1 MQVTSPRVAPLSTQ
15 LESAPGII
23 GSSAAEL
30 NLDSSL
36 PTAPIKALA
45 GNTTPARY
53 QQWGRLS
60 EAQNQI
66 AQLQAAE
73 QALTQAQQQ
82 LRPLAQRLQASAMS
96 TEQQQRWGEQLSLLS
111 QHVQQQGRLD
121 ARLQPVALEGDA
133 ARHRYQLDKVDLL
146 SPRSVRERVTLLLAG
161 QQQAMGITIAPGQRP
176 AVTLSQLN
184 RHLAPIGIT
193 AESEQGKLQLVAK
206 ERADAILRQP
216 ILMQGEGVRVPAG
229 EPVLI
234 KATPEPDAL
243 APLQA
248 AAQKGELM
256 SEREHI
262 NRVMN
267 RIEDY
272 GQRLQAQ
279 RQAILQQTAQAWPV
293 SGAKESSKETA
304 AKEPAAPLP
313 ASANKF
319 EKLVSALLAQAH
331 VSRHSAVALLRK

>member
-15 LESAPGII
+15 LDSASGII
-23 GSSAAEL
+23 GPSSTDLTADLTAQPL
-30 NLDSSL
+30 
-36 PTAPIKALA
+36 APIKALA
-45 GNTTPARY
+45 GNSTPARY

-66 AQLQAAE
+66 AQLQAAD
-73 QALTQAQQQ
+73 QALTQAYQQ
-82 LRPLAQRLQASAMS
+82 LRPLAQRLQASSMS

-121 ARLQPVALEGDA
+121 ARLQPVALAGDA

-243 APLQA
+243 APLQTA
-248 AAQKGELM
+248 AKKGELM
-256 SEREHI
+256 SEREHLT
-262 NRVMN
+262 RVMN

-272 GQRLQAQ
+272 SQRLQQQ
-279 RQAILQQTAQAWPV
+279 RHAILQQTAQAWPV
-293 SGAKESSKETA
+293 ASKESAST
-304 AKEPAAPLP
+304 EPTAPLT
-313 ASANKF
+313 ANGSKF

-331 VSRHSAVALLRK
+331 VSRNSAVALLRKE

>member
-1 MQVTSPRVAPLSTQ
+1 MQVISPRVGSLSTQ
-15 LESAPGII
+15 LDAAPGII
-23 GSSAAEL
+23 GTSAADLSL
-30 NLDSSL
+30 NLSS
-36 PTAPIKALA
+36 PTAPIKAIA
-45 GNTTPARY
+45 GNSTPARY

-73 QALTQAQQQ
+73 QALTQAYQQ

-184 RHLAPIGIT
+184 RHLAPLGIT

-234 KATPEPDAL
+234 KAKPEPDAL

-256 SEREHI
+256 SEREHL

-267 RIEDY
+267 RIQDY
-272 GQRLQAQ
+272 SQRLQEQ
-279 RQAILQQTAQAWPV
+279 RQIILQQTAKAWPV
-293 SGAKESSKETA
+293 VTKETGT
-304 AKEPAAPLP
+304 KEPAAPLP
-313 ASANKF
+313 ATASKF

>member
-1 MQVTSPRVAPLSTQ
+1 MQVTSPRVGPLSTQ

-23 GSSAAEL
+23 GTSAADL
-30 NLDSSL
+30 
-36 PTAPIKALA
+36 TADLSTAGTSMQARTLA
-45 GNTTPARY
+45 TGSTPARY

-66 AQLQAAE
+66 AQLQAAD
-73 QALTQAQQQ
+73 QALTQAYQQ
-82 LRPLAQRLQASAMS
+82 LRPLAQRLQSSAMS
-96 TEQQQRWGEQLSLLS
+96 TEQQQRWGEQLGLLS
-111 QHVQQQGRLD
+111 QQVQQQGRLD
-121 ARLQPVALEGDA
+121 SRLQPVALEGDA

-176 AVTLSQLN
+176 TVTLAQLN
-184 RHLAPIGIT
+184 RHLAPIGII

-248 AAQKGELM
+248 AAQKGELLN
-256 SEREHI
+256 EREHI
-262 NRVMN
+262 SRVMN
-267 RIEDY
+267 RIQDY
-272 GQRLQAQ
+272 SQRLQEQ
-279 RQAILQQTAQAWPV
+279 RQVILQQTAQAWP
-293 SGAKESSKETA
+293 TA
-304 AKEPAAPLP
+304 AKEPANTPLP
-313 ASANKF
+313 AHASRF
-319 EKLVSALLAQAH
+319 EQLVSALLAQAN
-331 VSRHSAVALLRK
+331 VSRHSAVALLRKE

>member
-1 MQVTSPRVAPLSTQ
+1 MQVISPRVGSLSTQ
-15 LESAPGII
+15 LDAAPGII
-23 GSSAAEL
+23 GTSAADLSL
-30 NLDSSL
+30 NLSS
-36 PTAPIKALA
+36 PTAPIKAIA
-45 GNTTPARY
+45 GNSTPARY

-73 QALTQAQQQ
+73 QALTQAYQQ

-184 RHLAPIGIT
+184 RHLAPLGIT

-234 KATPEPDAL
+234 KAKPEPDAL

-256 SEREHI
+256 SEREHL

-267 RIEDY
+267 RIQDY
-272 GQRLQAQ
+272 SQRLQEQ
-279 RQAILQQTAQAWPV
+279 RQIILEQTAKAWPV
-293 SGAKESSKETA
+293 ATKETGT
-304 AKEPAAPLP
+304 KEPAAPLP
-313 ASANKF
+313 ATASKF

-331 VSRHSAVALLRK
+331 VSRNSAVALLRKE

>member
-1 MQVTSPRVAPLSTQ
+1 MQVTSPRVGPLSTQ
-15 LESAPGII
+15 LDSASGII
-23 GSSAAEL
+23 GPHSADLSTDL
-30 NLDSSL
+30 NAPPL
-36 PTAPIKALA
+36 APIKALA
-45 GNTTPARY
+45 GNSTPARY

-66 AQLQAAE
+66 AQLQAAD
-73 QALTQAQQQ
+73 QALTQAYQQ
-82 LRPLAQRLQASAMS
+82 LRPLAQRLQASSMS
-96 TEQQQRWGEQLSLLS
+96 TEQQQRWGEQLTLLS

-121 ARLQPVALEGDA
+121 ARLQPVALAGDA

-184 RHLAPIGIT
+184 RHLAPLGIT

-248 AAQKGELM
+248 AAKKGDLM

-262 NRVMN
+262 TRVMN
-267 RIEDY
+267 RIQDY
-272 GQRLQAQ
+272 SQRLQQQ
-279 RQAILQQTAQAWPV
+279 RQVILQQTAQAWPV
-293 SGAKESSKETA
+293 VSKASATT
-304 AKEPAAPLP
+304 EPAAPLS
-313 ASANKF
+313 ASASKF
-319 EKLVSALLAQAH
+319 EKLVSALVAQAH
-331 VSRHSAVALLRK
+331 VSRQSAVALLRKE

>member
-1 MQVTSPRVAPLSTQ
+1 MQVISPRVGSLSTQ

-23 GSSAAEL
+23 GTRAAE
-30 NLDSSL
+30 SGAVATS
-36 PTAPIKALA
+36 TASRALTTH
-45 GNTTPARY
+45 TTPARY

-66 AQLQAAE
+66 AQLQAAD
-73 QALTQAQQQ
+73 QALTQAYQH
-82 LRPLAQRLQASAMS
+82 LRPLAQRLQASNMS
-96 TEQQQRWGEQLSLLS
+96 TEQQLRWGEQLALLS
-111 QHVQQQGRLD
+111 QQVQQQGRLD
-121 ARLQPVALEGDA
+121 SRLQPVALEGDA

-176 AVTLSQLN
+176 AVTLAQLN
-184 RHLAPIGIT
+184 RHLAPIGIM

-248 AAQKGELM
+248 AAQKGELL

-262 NRVMN
+262 SRVMT
-267 RIEDY
+267 RIQDY
-272 GQRLQAQ
+272 SQRLQEQ
-279 RQAILQQTAQAWPV
+279 RQGILQHTAQAWP
-293 SGAKESSKETA
+293 A
-304 AKEPAAPLP
+304 AAQEPAVTPLP
-313 ASANKF
+313 ARASRF
-319 EKLVSALLAQAH
+319 EQLVSALLAQAH
-331 VSRHSAVALLRK
+331 VSRHSAVALLRKE

>member
-1 MQVTSPRVAPLSTQ
+1 MQVISPRVAPLSTQ
-15 LESAPGII
+15 LDSAPGII
-23 GSSAAEL
+23 GPNATDLSSDLSA
-30 NLDSSL
+30 ST
-36 PTAPIKALA
+36 TAIKAPT
-45 GNTTPARY
+45 GNSTPARY

-66 AQLQAAE
+66 AQLQAAD
-73 QALTQAQQQ
+73 QALTQAYQQ
-82 LRPLAQRLQASAMS
+82 LRPLAQRLQASSMS
-96 TEQQQRWGEQLSLLS
+96 TEQQQRWGEQLALLS

-121 ARLQPVALEGDA
+121 SRLQPVALEGDA

-184 RHLAPIGIT
+184 RHLAPLGIT

-234 KATPEPDAL
+234 KASPEPDAL
-243 APLQA
+243 APLQTA
-248 AAQKGELM
+248 AKKGELM
-256 SEREHI
+256 SEREHLT
-262 NRVMN
+262 RVMN

-272 GQRLQAQ
+272 SQRLQQQ

-293 SGAKESSKETA
+293 AKESAIT
-304 AKEPAAPLP
+304 EPNAPL
-313 ASANKF
+313 ATSGSKF

-331 VSRHSAVALLRK
+331 VSRNSAVALLRKE